1 MHSGLSSHYSQYFT
15 KACQDTGQQQHE
27 LRSSD
32 VWGSTFLGASKKQST
47 TAASAM
53 EAEYQACGAVAQ
65 EGLSLIKVLEDLG
78 PLSVSLCQGW

>member
-1 MHSGLSSHYSQYFT
+1 MPRHR
-15 KACQDTGQQQHE
+15 QQQHE

-32 VWGSTFLGASKKQST
+32 AMCGGALSWASKKQST
-47 TAASAM
+47 MAASAM

-78 PLSVSLCQGW
+78 PLSVFLCQGW